1 MITIQK
7 NALVLAGGGSRGSY
21 QIGVWQAIRDLSIK
35 IDIVTGTSVGA
46 LNAALVTMDDFDNAL
61 EVWKNINTAMVLEI
75 EMDEALPA
83 KQKINIMIKQMLKDY
98 VRHGGTNSYPL
109 KKMLDKHCDEDII
122 RNSPI
127 ECGVVVVDKKTLKP
141 LELYKEDIKE
151 GQLTDYLLASCSL
164 FPAMKSCEIEG
175 GEYIDGGYYDNL
187 PVELATNKGADFVIA
202 VDLEAIGM
210 VRKETL
216 KQAKEIMIIKSYWD
230 LGPLLVF
237 DNAIIKRNIRLGYLD
252 TMKAFNAFDGVAYT
266 FIKNEV
272 PAFIKRERQI
282 IDAQNHALGL
292 TYESGDTDKK
302 EKMFHLNIS
311 NFLKRKYGK
320 EFDLKFTSFI
330 KACAE
335 SAGEIFSV
343 NSEKVYSLSVFN
355 EVLFEELSKVEMVH
369 TAPIEM
375 NSIKNLKET
384 LALLDK
390 SIRTIY
396 IGTLIKK
403 AVVEGTKA
411 DLLGLSLLLPDE
423 LLAAY
428 YIALI
433 S

>member
-1 MITIQK
+1 MQK

-21 QIGVWQAIRDLSIK
+21 QIGVWQALRDLSIK

-46 LNAALVTMDDFDNAL
+46 LNAALVTMGDFDNAL
-61 EVWKNINTAMVLEI
+61 EVWENINTAMVLEVEI
-75 EMDEALPA
+75 DETLPV
-83 KQKINIMIKQMLKDY
+83 KQKMNFMIKQFLKDY
-98 VRHGGTNSYPL
+98 VRQGGTNSYPL
-109 KKMLDKHCDEDII
+109 KQMLDKYCDEDGI
-122 RNSPI
+122 RNSPMELGI
-127 ECGVVVVDKKTLKP
+127 VVVDKKTLKP
-141 LELYKEDIKE
+141 LELYKEDIKD
-151 GQLTDYLLASCSL
+151 GQLTDYLLASSSL
-164 FPAMKSCEIEG
+164 FPAIKCCEIDG

-216 KQAKEIMIIKSYWD
+216 KQPKKIMIIKSYWD
-230 LGPLLVF
+230 LGPLLLF
-237 DNAIIKRNIRLGYLD
+237 DDAVIKRNIRLGYLD

-272 PAFIKRERQI
+272 PAFIKRERRI
-282 IDAQNHALGL
+282 IDAQGDALGL
-292 TYESGDTDKK
+292 TYESKDTNKK

-343 NSEKVYSLSVFN
+343 NAEKIYSLSVFN
-355 EVLFEELSKVEMVH
+355 EVLFENLSKIELVH

-384 LALLDK
+384 LALFDK
-390 SIRTIY
+390 SVRTVY

-403 AVVEGTKA
+403 AVVEGTKV

>member
-1 MITIQK
+1 
-7 NALVLAGGGSRGSY
+7 
-21 QIGVWQAIRDLSIK
+21 
-35 IDIVTGTSVGA
+35 
-46 LNAALVTMDDFDNAL
+46 
-61 EVWKNINTAMVLEI
+61 
-75 EMDEALPA
+75 
-83 KQKINIMIKQMLKDY
+83 
-98 VRHGGTNSYPL
+98 
-109 KKMLDKHCDEDII
+109 
-122 RNSPI
+122 
-127 ECGVVVVDKKTLKP
+127 
-141 LELYKEDIKE
+141 
-151 GQLTDYLLASCSL
+151 
-164 FPAMKSCEIEG
+164 
-175 GEYIDGGYYDNL
+175 
-187 PVELATNKGADFVIA
+187 
-202 VDLEAIGM
+202 
-210 VRKETL
+210 
-216 KQAKEIMIIKSYWD
+216 
-230 LGPLLVF
+230 
-237 DNAIIKRNIRLGYLD
+237 
-252 TMKAFNAFDGVAYT
+252 MKAFNAFDGVAYT